1 MRPVATNHSAD
12 RLTGPAKP
20 IPFRL
25 SLTGIMVW
33 ARIFPGRLDQA
44 AQARRFARFL
54 LAETPWADDA
64 ELIVSEL
71 AGNALRHTRSGGAGG
86 RFAVE
91 VALGRACPG
100 RAADG
105 VVITVQDNGG
115 GGVPRIGGDG
125 PPDTGSEHGRGL
137 AIIAAVATRLGHQG
151 NPETGHSV
159 WAYLAPDRA
168 AGRGAFRGRA
178 G

>member
-1 MRPVATNHSAD
+1 MPTNPSTG
-12 RLTGPAKP
+12 RLAGPAKP

-25 SLTGIMVW
+25 PLTGTMVW
-33 ARIFPGRLDQA
+33 ARTFPGRLDQA

-91 VALGRACPG
+91 VALGRASPG
-100 RAADG
+100 RVADG
-105 VVITVQDNGG
+105 VVVTVQDNGG
-115 GGVPRIGGDG
+115 GGVPRLGGDG
-125 PPDTGSEHGRGL
+125 PPDTESEHGRGL
-137 AIIAAVATRLGHQG
+137 AIIATVATRLGYQG

-159 WAYLAPDRA
+159 WAYLAPERT
-168 AGRGAFRGRA
+168 GSR
-178 G
+178 